1 MKWKFVRGA
10 LNLVDLLAILPYF
23 LNFVLEGFKVG
34 QADLSDLHDVF
45 SWQDTLVI
53 GRAGKLLRL
62 VRVMRI
68 LRVFKVSER
77 ITVEGKICMSF

>member
-34 QADLSDLHDVF
+34 QSDLSDLRDV
-45 SWQDTLVI
+45 L
-53 GRAGKLLRL
+53 
-62 VRVMRI
+62 
-68 LRVFKVSER
+68 
-77 ITVEGKICMSF
+77 CC